1 MLKKLIIEKRAF
13 IKESFGRKY
22 IIAAFSSCNYY
33 GNTTING
40 IVITHMN
47 NEEGD

>member
-1 MLKKLIIEKRAF
+1 MLKKFIIERRAL

-33 GNTTING
+33 GIKTPH
-40 IVITHMN
+40 VN